1 MTMNLKT
8 IAFTAMA
15 ATTLS
20 LGVLTATAAPA
31 SARVVCDWDGDDC
44 WNTRHRY
51 EDRNDW
57 RRDWY
62 ERRRWEERRDRD
74 AYRRWYWNS
83 RPYYPAYRD
92 YPRYRGYPGNSGGS
106 VWFSF

>member
-8 IAFTAMA
+8 IAFAAMA

-20 LGVLTATAAPA
+20 LGGLMATAAPA
-31 SARVVCDWDGDDC
+31 SARVVCDRDGDDC
-44 WNTRHRY
+44 WDTRPRY
-51 EDRNDW
+51 EDRDDW
-57 RRDWY
+57 RRDSY

-74 AYRRWYWNS
+74 AYRRWYWN

-92 YPRYRGYPGNSGGS
+92 YPRYRGYPGYSGGN